1 MPCYLWLS
9 SISSADT
16 VPISLRG
23 LGDVQQQLDI
33 KDFWRTEQGTVLK
46 KCRPRTVTFV
56 LAFQWTENLAQHENT
71 IPTNWYY
78 HGYVELIIICS
89 RFCLLKLIHH
99 VCCGRLCHP
108 YFKRFKVFSWIYCL
122 SFLHFADISP
132 PFRLENKWHL
142 KRTSQMS
149 SYSNIRFLKCFSG
162 EVYFFYFF

>member
-33 KDFWRTEQGTVLK
+33 KDFWRTEQGAVLK

-56 LAFQWTENLAQHENT
+56 LAFQYSGLKALHSMKTLY
-71 IPTNWYY
+71 NWYY

-89 RFCLLKLIHH
+89 QFCLLKLIHH
-99 VCCGRLCHP
+99 VCCGRLCHL
-108 YFKRFKVFSWIYCL
+108 YFNRFKVF
-122 SFLHFADISP
+122 FTVF
-132 PFRLENKWHL
+132 
-142 KRTSQMS
+142 
-149 SYSNIRFLKCFSG
+149 
-162 EVYFFYFF
+162 FFYTLQISVPHLDSK